1 MRPRRRSAGLE
12 RIHASEWVEWLDA
25 LCIMGPVHL
34 EPQHTLPR
42 LSGSC
47 RFRAAD
53 YTPLE
58 DVVELVFE
66 DDEGFLQVIVDSP
79 TAIWVHHGGT
89 GDEEIIF
96 ETARGEIRL
105 RHCARAS
112 IAS

>member
-1 MRPRRRSAGLE
+1 LE
-12 RIHASEWVEWLDA
+12 RIHTSEWVEWLDA

-34 EPQHTLPR
+34 EPQQALPR
-42 LSGSC
+42 PSGSC

-53 YTPLE
+53 YAPLE
-58 DVVELVFE
+58 DIVELVFE

-79 TAIWVHHGGT
+79 TAIWVHHEGT
-89 GDEEIIF
+89 GDEQIVF

-105 RHCARAS
+105 RHCASRS